1 MLRMANLPKKSHL
14 YEDFPPT
21 PGIYK
26 MRNKKGKII
35 YVGKAVNLKRRVSSY
50 FTRPQDRRISA
61 LVNEVETIEIEQ
73 TGSALEALIVEAA
86 RIKEFQPFYNILE
99 KDDKSFLYVEITAE
113 DYPQVQLVRGRSP
126 IKGARYGPFL
136 AERAIREGLR
146 ILRRI
151 IPFAIH
157 PAGKPGDRQCFDV
170 HIGLCPG
177 TCAGLVDKRSYRA
190 HIKKLELILAGKQK
204 EVIRI
209 LNRDMKAAARLLNFE
224 KAEKIRRTLFALEH
238 VNDTSVIT
246 REEVQRDRE
255 RSIRVEGYDISNT
268 MGKQSVGSMVVFVNG
283 EPDKSQY
290 RKFKIKTVSGPD
302 DYASLVEV
310 ISRRILHPEWPLPSV
325 FLIDGGA
332 GQVHAVR
339 TVLREAGIATPVV
352 GIAKGSERKRNDFI
366 GAIPHVVSPETLI
379 KVRDEA
385 HRFAIRFHRNL
396 RGKAMFF

>member
-1 MLRMANLPKKSHL
+1 MADKSDL
-14 YEDFPPT
+14 YKDFPNT

-26 MRNKKGKII
+26 MLDKKGKII

-61 LVNEVETIEIEQ
+61 LVQEVEAIEFEDA
-73 TGSALEALIVEAA
+73 GSALEALIIEAA

-99 KDDKSFLYVEITAE
+99 KDDTSFLYVEITDE
-113 DYPQVQLVRGRSP
+113 DLPRVQLVRGRSP
-126 IKGARYGPFL
+126 IRGNRYGPFL
-136 AERAIREGLR
+136 AERAIREGMR

-151 IPFAIH
+151 IPYATH
-157 PAGKPGDRQCFDV
+157 APGKAGDRSCFDV

-177 TCAGLVDKRSYRA
+177 TCAGLVDERSYKAGIR
-190 HIKKLELILAGKQK
+190 KLELILSGKQK
-204 EVIRI
+204 QVVAQLKREMNASAKKLDFEQANRI
-209 LNRDMKAAARLLNFE
+209 K
-224 KAEKIRRTLFALEH
+224 RTLFALEH

-246 REEVQRDRE
+246 REEVQRDRA
-255 RSIRVEGYDISNT
+255 RTTRIEGYDISHT
-268 MGKQSVGSMVVFVNG
+268 MGKQSVGSMVVFTNDA
-283 EPDKSQY
+283 PDKNEY
-290 RKFKIKTVSGPD
+290 RKFTIKTVEGND

-310 ISRRILHPEWPLPSV
+310 VTRRLNHPEWPMPDV

-339 TVLREAGIATPVV
+339 ELLRERGVATPVV
-352 GIAKGSERKRNDFI
+352 GIAKGAERKRNDFI
-366 GAIPHVVSPETLI
+366 GAIPHTIAPETLI

-385 HRFAIRFHRNL
+385 HRFAIAFHRKR